1 MTQNPARSR
10 TFGWLMAG
18 VSSAA
23 ILSGAAA
30 LALVA
35 EAREEPAPM
44 MLDLSLMPSTAP
56 NVAAGAEEAPQ
67 VLDEVTEQSEPPE
80 MEPPPELETDT
91 APDLP
96 MQSAL
101 SLPQIDKPV
110 VADLSLPPPP
120 EEPVKEPEPE
130 KPVEKVQ
137 KAEKKPEK
145 KPDPKPKKEKPK
157 KKVETAEKVEKTEK
171 PKEEASQA
179 AAKAGAAGAK
189 AGKAKGGSKM
199 SPAAYSKAVM
209 KKVRSTKKKK
219 VKARGV
225 AVVAFSVGRDGG
237 LAGARIARS
246 SGDAELDRVAVEH
259 IHRSAPFPVPPEG
272 AERNFQ
278 IEFAGK

>member
-1 MTQNPARSR
+1 MTVNPARSR
-10 TFGWLMAG
+10 AFGWLMAG

-30 LALVA
+30 LALAV
-35 EAREEPAPM
+35 ESREEPAPM
-44 MLDLSLMPSTAP
+44 MLDLSMMPSTAP
-56 NVAAGAEEAPQ
+56 NMAAVAEEAPE
-67 VLDEVTEQSEPPE
+67 VLDEVTQQTQPPE
-80 MEPPPELETDT
+80 MEPPPELDTDT
-91 APDLP
+91 PPDLP
-96 MQSAL
+96 VQSAM
-101 SLPQIDKPV
+101 SLPEIDRPV

-120 EEPVKEPEPE
+120 EEPEPEPE

-137 KAEKKPEK
+137 KPEPKPEK
-145 KPDPKPKKEKPK
+145 KPEPEKKKEKPR

-171 PKEEASQA
+171 PKEEAQA

-199 SPAAYSKAVM
+199 SPAAYAKAVM

-219 VKARGV
+219 VRARGV
-225 AVVAFSVGRDGG
+225 AVVAFSVGRDGS
-237 LAGARIARS
+237 LAGASIARS
-246 SGDAELDRVAVEH
+246 SGDAELDQVAVEH
-259 IHRSAPFPVPPEG
+259 IRRAAPFPVPPEG

>member
-1 MTQNPARSR
+1 MTANSARSR
-10 TFGWLMAG
+10 TFGWLTAG

-30 LALVA
+30 LALAA
-35 EAREEPAPM
+35 EGRNEPAPM
-44 MLDLSLMPSTAP
+44 MLDLSMMPSTAP
-56 NVAAGAEEAPQ
+56 NVAAVAEEAPE
-67 VLDEVTEQSEPPE
+67 VLDEVTQQSDPPE
-80 MEPPPELETDT
+80 MEPPPELESDT
-91 APDLP
+91 PPDLP
-96 MQSAL
+96 VQTAM
-101 SLPQIDKPV
+101 SLPEIDRPV

-120 EEPVKEPEPE
+120 EEPEPEPE

-137 KAEKKPEK
+137 KPEPKPEK
-145 KPDPKPKKEKPK
+145 KPEPEKKKEKPK

-171 PKEEASQA
+171 PKEEAQA

-189 AGKAKGGSKM
+189 AGKAKGGTKV
-199 SPAAYSKAVM
+199 SPAAYAKAVM

-225 AVVAFSVGRDGG
+225 AVVAFSVGRDGS

-246 SGDAELDRVAVEH
+246 SGDAELDQVAVEH
-259 IHRSAPFPVPPEG
+259 IRRSAPFPAPPEG
-272 AERNFQ
+272 ADRNFQ

>member
-1 MTQNPARSR
+1 MTRSPARSR
-10 TFGWLMAG
+10 TLGWLTAG

-30 LALVA
+30 LALAA

-44 MLDLSLMPSTAP
+44 MLDLSMLPSTAP
-56 NVAAGAEEAPQ
+56 NVAAVAEEAPE
-67 VLDEVTEQSEPPE
+67 VLDEVTQQSEPPE

-96 MQSAL
+96 VQTAM
-101 SLPQIDKPV
+101 SLPEIDRPV

-120 EEPVKEPEPE
+120 EEPEPEPE
-130 KPVEKVQ
+130 KPVEKVR
-137 KAEKKPEK
+137 KPEPKPEK
-145 KPDPKPKKEKPK
+145 KPEPEKKKEKPK

-171 PKEEASQA
+171 PKEESQA

-189 AGKAKGGSKM
+189 AGKAKGGTAM
-199 SPAAYSKAVM
+199 SPNAYAKAVM

-219 VKARGV
+219 VKAKGV
-225 AVVAFSVGRDGG
+225 AVVAFSIGRDGS

-259 IHRSAPFPVPPEG
+259 IRRAAPFPAPPEG
-272 AERNFQ
+272 ADGNFQ

>member
-1 MTQNPARSR
+1 MTVNPARSR
-10 TFGWLMAG
+10 AFGWLMAG

-30 LALVA
+30 LALAV
-35 EAREEPAPM
+35 ESREEPAPM
-44 MLDLSLMPSTAP
+44 MLDLSMMPSTAP
-56 NVAAGAEEAPQ
+56 NVAAVAEEAPE
-67 VLDEVTEQSEPPE
+67 VLDEVTQQSEPPE
-80 MEPPPELETDT
+80 MEPPPELDTDT
-91 APDLP
+91 PPDLP
-96 MQSAL
+96 VQSSM
-101 SLPQIDKPV
+101 SLPEIDRPV

-120 EEPVKEPEPE
+120 EEPEPEPE

-137 KAEKKPEK
+137 KPEPKPEK
-145 KPDPKPKKEKPK
+145 KPEPEKKKEKPK

-171 PKEEASQA
+171 PKEEAQA

-199 SPAAYSKAVM
+199 SPAAYAKAVM

-219 VKARGV
+219 VRARGV
-225 AVVAFSVGRDGG
+225 AVVAFSVGRDGS
-237 LAGARIARS
+237 LAGASIARS
-246 SGDAELDRVAVEH
+246 SGDAELDQVAVEH
-259 IHRSAPFPVPPEG
+259 IRRAAPFPVPPAG

>member
-1 MTQNPARSR
+1 MTANSARSR
-10 TFGWLMAG
+10 TLGWLMAG

-30 LALVA
+30 LALAA

-44 MLDLSLMPSTAP
+44 MLDLSMMPSTAP
-56 NVAAGAEEAPQ
+56 NVAAVAEEAPE
-67 VLDEVTEQSEPPE
+67 VLDEVTQQSEPPE

-91 APDLP
+91 PPDLP
-96 MQSAL
+96 VQTAM
-101 SLPQIDKPV
+101 SLPEIDKPV

-120 EEPVKEPEPE
+120 EEPEPEPE
-130 KPVEKVQ
+130 KKVEQVQ
-137 KAEKKPEK
+137 KPKPKPEK
-145 KPDPKPKKEKPK
+145 KPEPEKKKEKPK

-171 PKEEASQA
+171 PKEEAQA

-219 VKARGV
+219 VKAKGV
-225 AVVAFSVGRDGG
+225 AVVAFSVGRDGS

-246 SGDAELDRVAVEH
+246 SGDADLDRVAVEH
-259 IHRSAPFPVPPEG
+259 IHRAAPFPVPPEG

-278 IEFAGK
+278 IEFAGR

>member
-1 MTQNPARSR
+1 MTVNPARSR
-10 TFGWLMAG
+10 AFGWLMAG

-30 LALVA
+30 LALAV
-35 EAREEPAPM
+35 ESREEPAPM
-44 MLDLSLMPSTAP
+44 MLDLSMMPSTAP
-56 NVAAGAEEAPQ
+56 NVAAVAEEAPE
-67 VLDEVTEQSEPPE
+67 VLDEVTQQSEPPE

-91 APDLP
+91 PPDLP
-96 MQSAL
+96 VQTAM
-101 SLPQIDKPV
+101 SLPEIDRPV

-120 EEPVKEPEPE
+120 EEPEPEPE

-137 KAEKKPEK
+137 KPEPKPEK
-145 KPDPKPKKEKPK
+145 KPEPEKKKEKPK

-171 PKEEASQA
+171 PKEEAQA

-199 SPAAYSKAVM
+199 SPAAYAKAVM

-219 VKARGV
+219 VRARARGV
-225 AVVAFSVGRDGG
+225 AVVAFSVGRDGS
-237 LAGARIARS
+237 LAGASIARS
-246 SGDAELDRVAVEH
+246 SGDAELDQVAVEH
-259 IHRSAPFPVPPEG
+259 IRRAAPFPVPPEG

>member
-1 MTQNPARSR
+1 MTVNPARSR
-10 TFGWLMAG
+10 AFGWLMAG

-30 LALVA
+30 LALAV
-35 EAREEPAPM
+35 ESREEPAPM
-44 MLDLSLMPSTAP
+44 MLDLSMMPSTAP
-56 NVAAGAEEAPQ
+56 NVAAVAEEAPE
-67 VLDEVTEQSEPPE
+67 VLDEVTQQSEPPE

-91 APDLP
+91 PPDLP
-96 MQSAL
+96 VQTAM
-101 SLPQIDKPV
+101 SLPEIDRPV

-120 EEPVKEPEPE
+120 EEPEPEPE

-137 KAEKKPEK
+137 KPEPKPEK
-145 KPDPKPKKEKPK
+145 KPEPEKKKEKPR

-171 PKEEASQA
+171 PKEEAQA

-199 SPAAYSKAVM
+199 SPAAYAKAVM

-219 VKARGV
+219 VRARARGV
-225 AVVAFSVGRDGG
+225 AVVAFSVGRDGS
-237 LAGARIARS
+237 LAGASIARS
-246 SGDAELDRVAVEH
+246 SGDAELDQVAVEH
-259 IHRSAPFPVPPEG
+259 IRRAAPFPVPPEG

>member
-1 MTQNPARSR
+1 MTVNPARSR
-10 TFGWLMAG
+10 AFGWLMAG

-30 LALVA
+30 LALAV
-35 EAREEPAPM
+35 ESREEPAPM
-44 MLDLSLMPSTAP
+44 MLDLSMMPSTAP
-56 NVAAGAEEAPQ
+56 NVAAVAEEAPE
-67 VLDEVTEQSEPPE
+67 VLDEVTQQSEPPE
-80 MEPPPELETDT
+80 MEPPPELDTDT
-91 APDLP
+91 PPDLP
-96 MQSAL
+96 VQSAM
-101 SLPQIDKPV
+101 SLPEIDRPV

-120 EEPVKEPEPE
+120 EEPEPEPE

-137 KAEKKPEK
+137 KPEPKPEK
-145 KPDPKPKKEKPK
+145 KPEPEKKKEKPK

-171 PKEEASQA
+171 PKEEAQA

-199 SPAAYSKAVM
+199 SPAAYAKAVM

-219 VKARGV
+219 VRARGV
-225 AVVAFSVGRDGG
+225 AVVAFSVGRDGS
-237 LAGARIARS
+237 LAGASIARS
-246 SGDAELDRVAVEH
+246 SGDAELDQVAVEH
-259 IHRSAPFPVPPEG
+259 IRRAAPFPVPPEG